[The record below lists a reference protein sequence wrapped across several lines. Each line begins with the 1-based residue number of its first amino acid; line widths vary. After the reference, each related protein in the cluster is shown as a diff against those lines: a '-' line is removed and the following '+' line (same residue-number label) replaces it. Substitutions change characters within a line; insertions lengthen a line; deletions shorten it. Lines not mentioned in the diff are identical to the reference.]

1 MTHKKDVN
9 KKISCDDPLETCHVS
24 EANFFVD
31 FGLRCDILEQLAE
44 MDDFNMIV
52 SVFSCSEFVTDV

>member
-24 EANFFVD
+24 EANFLLTLDSGV
-31 FGLRCDILEQLAE
+31 
-44 MDDFNMIV
+44 
-52 SVFSCSEFVTDV
+52 